1 MSRETADAPLMP
13 EVIAFD
19 VIGTLFP
26 LTSLEPLM
34 VAAGGDASMVG
45 LWFSR
50 LLGDGFALTAA
61 REYQPFRDV
70 AKSSLRELLPKSK
83 AAARDK
89 VLAGLTKL
97 DVFPDAAP
105 AMGRVVMNA
114 RVIVISNASTDI
126 TRKLLVHGRLDA
138 FVEDIVSAEDVQEW
152 KPASDPYAFAA
163 DKQGVPLERLAIV
176 SAHPWDILGGRKSGL
191 TTGWCNRTG
200 QRFPAPF
207 GEPDVTGK
215 NLLEVVERLLILR
228 GAI

>member
-34 VAAGGDASMVG
+34 VAAGGDASMVEV
-45 LWFSR
+45 WFSR
-50 LLGDGFALTAA
+50 LLADGFALTAA

-70 AKSSLRELLPKSK
+70 AKASLRDLLPKSK

-89 VLAGLTKL
+89 VIAGLTKL
-97 DVFPDAAP
+97 EVFPDAAP

-114 RVIVISNASTDI
+114 RVIAIRNASTDI
-126 TRKLLVHGRLDA
+126 TKKLLVHGRLDA
-138 FVEDIVSAEDVQEW
+138 FVEEIISAEDVQEW

-163 DKQGVPLERLAIV
+163 DRQGVPLERLAIV
-176 SAHPWDILGGRKSGL
+176 SAHPWDILGGHKAGL
-191 TTGWCNRTG
+191 TTGWCNRT
-200 QRFPAPF
+200 RSKFPAPF
-207 GEPDVTGK
+207 GEPDVPGK
-215 NLLEVVERLLILR
+215 NLLDGVERLLILR

>member
-1 MSRETADAPLMP
+1 MSPEPADSPVMP

-45 LWFSR
+45 VWFSR
-50 LLGDGFALTAA
+50 LMGDACALTAA

-70 AKSSLRELLPKSK
+70 AKSSLRDVLPKAK

-89 VLAGLTKL
+89 VLAGLAKL
-97 DVFPDAAP
+97 EVFQDAAP
-105 AMGRVVMNA
+105 AMGRVVMNG
-114 RVIVISNASTDI
+114 RVVAISNASTDL
-126 TRKLLVHGRLDA
+126 TKKLLARGRLDT
-138 FVEDIVSAEDVQEW
+138 FVEEITSAEEAEEW
-152 KPASDPYAFAA
+152 KPGSDPYSLAA
-163 DKQGVPLERLAIV
+163 AKQDVPLERLAIV
-176 SAHPWDILGGRKSGL
+176 SAHPWDILGGRKAGL
-191 TTGWCNRTG
+191 TTGWCNRFG
-200 QRFPAPF
+200 EKFPAPF

-215 NLLEVVERLLILR
+215 NLLEVVERLLTLR